1 MYPEPTDSR
10 PPLLYRETVHRPF
23 ETPGTLAGASAPQGE
38 REDVLGARELHN
50 LVVHGERLR
59 PHLKAQVQVQVQAAP
74 DPALANRGAAPPSVG
89 ICAPRANC

>member
-38 REDVLGARELHN
+38 RWNLRAARKLYN
-50 LVVHGERLR
+50 SVDQGERCWV
-59 PHLKAQVQVQVQAAP
+59 A
-74 DPALANRGAAPPSVG
+74 GAG
-89 ICAPRANC
+89 CHQFNCAPL